1 MSVTAEGTSNRTSSP
16 VVMTTSTVV
25 PTPHRLRRSVYGKDV
40 FIDNRCPFQ
49 MAGYPYHQFV
59 QWPDND

>member
-16 VVMTTSTVV
+16 VGMTISTMA
-25 PTPHRLRRSVYGKDV
+25 RLHIDYAGKDV